1 MRHCL
6 TKRCFPTTYQGVR
19 CRKEL
24 ELHSPNFFDTDKNIM
39 AQLNIFFCK
48 FKICLDLSA
57 LHISF
62 FVAYFCFLHRFY
74 VAFLIAVAH
83 LQNNDKN
90 ILKHLQVDL
99 LGGGMAFFAQVD
111 DSLKRLEVCSSIL
124 LTLHNIVYTDVGTYN
139 L

>member
-1 MRHCL
+1 MKHPSQFACNLLCL
-6 TKRCFPTTYQGVR
+6 AC
-19 CRKEL
+19 
-24 ELHSPNFFDTDKNIM
+24 N
-39 AQLNIFFCK
+39 
-48 FKICLDLSA
+48 
-57 LHISF
+57 
-62 FVAYFCFLHRFY
+62 Y

-124 LTLHNIVYTDVGTYN
+124 LTLHNIVYTDVGTYF

>member
-1 MRHCL
+1 
-6 TKRCFPTTYQGVR
+6 
-19 CRKEL
+19 
-24 ELHSPNFFDTDKNIM
+24 M
-39 AQLNIFFCK
+39 AHLNIFFCK
-48 FKICLDLSA
+48 FKICLDLRA

-62 FVAYFCFLHRFY
+62 FVACFCFFLHRNY

-124 LTLHNIVYTDVGTYN
+124 LTMHNIVLYRRWY